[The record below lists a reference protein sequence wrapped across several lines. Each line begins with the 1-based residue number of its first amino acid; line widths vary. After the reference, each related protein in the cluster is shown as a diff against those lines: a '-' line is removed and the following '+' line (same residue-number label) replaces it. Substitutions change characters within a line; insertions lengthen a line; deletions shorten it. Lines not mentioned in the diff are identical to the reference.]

1 MLISST
7 ENLQDHQLT
16 GLCYEVSDG
25 VETRDRLRRD
35 PSYAQKAFQ
44 EYRAHRTGPLAVS
57 PAQALAYLP
66 MDCFSGPVGQEK
78 LKNLLDEHVSVKA
91 LSGLP
96 PGMAVQ
102 YKILRKLLETPTE
115 ASAVSSPI
123 SLGIYPESD
132 SVLSGDPVAQ
142 NDGAYL
148 TQFSMLSH
156 PFSRGSIHISS
167 ADPQVH
173 PTIDPAYG
181 SHPLDIEL
189 YARHLNFLEKI
200 ASTPP
205 LTGYLKP
212 NGRRLPVGQDATTIE
227 RAKDLS
233 KSYSS
238 TFYHLCGTCSMMS
251 EELGGV
257 VDDRM
262 VVRGT
267 KNLRVCDASIIR
279 TYFRDPCCSFCPGS
293 PQETC
298 LTAWF
303 IPESGNADSYIS
315 DVAESQ
321 HYGKRICVGR
331 AWS

>member
-1 MLISST
+1 MILICST

-25 VETRDRLRRD
+25 VETRDQLRRD

-44 EYRAHRTGPLAVS
+44 EYRTRKTGPLANS

-66 MDCFSGPVGQEK
+66 MDCFSGPAGQEQ
-78 LKNLLDEHVSVKA
+78 LRNLLDEHVSTRA
-91 LSGLP
+91 ISRLP
-96 PGMAVQ
+96 PSMAVQ
-102 YKILRKLLETPTE
+102 YKILRKLLETPAE

-132 SVLSGDPVAQ
+132 SILPGDPVAQ

-148 TQFSMLSH
+148 TQFLMLSH
-156 PFSRGSIHISS
+156 PFSRGSTHISS

-173 PTIDPAYG
+173 PNIDPAYG

-189 YARHLNFLEKI
+189 YARHLQFLEKI

-212 NGRRLPVGQDATTIE
+212 NGRRLPVGKDATTIE

-238 TFYHLCGTCSMMS
+238 TFYHLCGSCSMMS
-251 EELGGV
+251 KELGGV
-257 VDDRM
+257 VNDRM
-262 VVRGT
+262 IVRGT
-267 KNLRVCDASIIR
+267 KNLRICDASIIPMLPR
-279 TYFRDPCCSFCPGS
+279 VNIMASVY
-293 PQETC
+293 
-298 LTAWF
+298 AWA
-303 IPESGNADSYIS
+303 ERGADIIKQ
-315 DVAESQ
+315 DLLLN
-321 HYGKRICVGR
+321 
-331 AWS
+331 